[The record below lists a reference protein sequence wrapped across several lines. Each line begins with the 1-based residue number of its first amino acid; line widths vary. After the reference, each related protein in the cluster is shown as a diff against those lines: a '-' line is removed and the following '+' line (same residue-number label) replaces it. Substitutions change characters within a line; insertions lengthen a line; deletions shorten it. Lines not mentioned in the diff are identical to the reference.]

1 MRLAVCGWRFGR
13 YAVWAVGGL
22 GGIRFGRLAV
32 CAVGGLRDWRS
43 ARLAVCEIADW
54 CLAVAGGL
62 GGLRLAVC
70 VWRYA
75 FGGLRLAD
83 AFGGLR
89 LAVGGWLFAFGGL
102 RLAVDGLMLVVGG

>member
-1 MRLAVCGWRFGR
+1 M
-13 YAVWAVGGL
+13 
-22 GGIRFGRLAV
+22 RFGRLAV

-54 CLAVAGGL
+54 CLVVAGGL

-70 VWRYA
+70 VWR
-75 FGGLRLAD
+75 F

-89 LAVGGWLFAFGGL
+89 LAVGRWLFAFGAL
-102 RLAVDGLMLVVGG
+102 RLAVGGLMLVVGG